1 MNQSSSR
8 RKAPADFIRI
18 EEFPVNPELEERIL
32 EMMRLGEEGE
42 LSDMDEMIFEQWI
55 EDEHKNAF
63 ATAGQLAALQSWKEM
78 LRSGRQYE

>member
-8 RKAPADFIRI
+8 REAPADFIRI

-42 LSDMDEMIFEQWI
+42 LSDMDEMFFEQWI
-55 EDEHKNAF
+55 EDEHKTAF
-63 ATAGQLAALQSWKEM
+63 ATAGQLAALPSWKEM
-78 LRSGRQYE
+78 RRSGR